1 MLSPDENEQIDIADL
16 PGVKAVATGVL
27 GEGSCFFHSVIL
39 GLSPSEYLGLPRA
52 DRTEYAGKLRG
63 IIADGITVDYWLGLE
78 STQIYL
84 AENIRVILTS
94 LSTNKTYKKKSSIID
109 AIKAS
114 PDFVPPQSAESID
127 AFVSSIALVIND
139 IAVFRAKLTEFIIS
153 RQVADAIVDKLVEHG
168 YNLFVRL
175 IRNVYTDIGD
185 GEFGFI
191 AEKFHVFLIF
201 INPDGSMYKYG
212 ATKADLGRSE
222 KVLIIKYIPGHFENI
237 GLVVGNTIH
246 RSFDKSDPIIAPL
259 LAVAI

>member
-39 GLSPSEYLGLPRA
+39 GLSPSEYLGLPRT

-109 AIKAS
+109 AIN
-114 PDFVPPQSAESID
+114 QRL
-127 AFVSSIALVIND
+127 LVHQI
-139 IAVFRAKLTEFIIS
+139 KL
-153 RQVADAIVDKLVEHG
+153 
-168 YNLFVRL
+168 
-175 IRNVYTDIGD
+175 
-185 GEFGFI
+185 
-191 AEKFHVFLIF
+191 
-201 INPDGSMYKYG
+201 
-212 ATKADLGRSE
+212 SE
-222 KVLIIKYIPGHFENI
+222 KEIMVFDVSKI
-237 GLVVGNTIH
+237 VGKKDVGV
-246 RSFDKSDPIIAPL
+246 SWMKK
-259 LAVAI
+259 